1 MTTRT
6 CHARVAWLDVKWLLI
21 TIPLS
26 SHEQPDRTPAGTR
39 DSARRKPSPA
49 RRFVKLTLPLSEAKW
64 QLDGRSAAGVTAMC
78 CACGMAG
85 TTDACRRAN
94 EAVWTRSVSDEV
106 WLPDPRVIIRQPER
120 LESTTNIRQPAT
132 FDACARVAKGTP
144 GMTSVNQRWRAG
156 ARRQSALADWPRMSV
171 RHSRTRPMTFVNGN
185 REWVARS
192 SLLSA
197 EWVRERSANNLSV
210 EQREPTLSFERARI
224 AKKLSHCSRHPS
236 SSGRVRRNF
245 KRHTNCRHAKEFAG
259 VGRNEK
265 SVK

>member
-1 MTTRT
+1 MCSHHHFLRA
-6 CHARVAWLDVKWLLI
+6 HHIARRD
-21 TIPLS
+21 
-26 SHEQPDRTPAGTR
+26 AGR
-39 DSARRKPSPA
+39 PEGCVRRKPWTA

-64 QLDGRSAAGVTAMC
+64 QLDGRSAAGMTAMC
-78 CACGMAG
+78 CACGMAD

-120 LESTTNIRQPAT
+120 LENTTDIRQPAT
-132 FDACARVAKGTP
+132 PDACARVAKGTP
-144 GMTSVNQRWRAG
+144 GMTSANQRWRAG

-197 EWVRERSANNLSV
+197 
-210 EQREPTLSFERARI
+210 
-224 AKKLSHCSRHPS
+224 
-236 SSGRVRRNF
+236 
-245 KRHTNCRHAKEFAG
+245 
-259 VGRNEK
+259 
-265 SVK
+265 